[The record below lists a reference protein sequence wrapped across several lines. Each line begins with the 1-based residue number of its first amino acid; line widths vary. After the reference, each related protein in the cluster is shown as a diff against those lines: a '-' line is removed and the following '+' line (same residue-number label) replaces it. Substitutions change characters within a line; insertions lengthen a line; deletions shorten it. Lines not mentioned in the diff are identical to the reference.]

1 MKFAQDVRVLWGQKV
16 GDHLQENPWFH
27 TLGNREKNALPLL
40 QHQHSPK
47 ASMIRDLSQSIARAN
62 SITWQEDEKRHVGPT
77 LLSRQTLW
85 AEPTSNSDFEARL
98 LLGRE
103 ALRFQGFPIATF
115 LAVLADYSRW
125 KETSSGGQSEQ
136 SRGHGDQR
144 ENCSKGSGTQS
155 GKKYVVASRTWS
167 GFEQPLP
174 LGFPS
179 EALMWDLAGNGMAL
193 PVLMA
198 IVQSALSCLPWRAG
212 ETAAP
217 LAEQDDV
224 RVACEAVGMLDT
236 ETAVVVPASS
246 AAAAPVGLFK
256 KRRLRQ

>member
-1 MKFAQDVRVLWGQKV
+1 
-16 GDHLQENPWFH
+16 
-27 TLGNREKNALPLL
+27 
-40 QHQHSPK
+40 
-47 ASMIRDLSQSIARAN
+47 
-62 SITWQEDEKRHVGPT
+62 
-77 LLSRQTLW
+77 
-85 AEPTSNSDFEARL
+85 
-98 LLGRE
+98 
-103 ALRFQGFPIATF
+103 
-115 LAVLADYSRW
+115 
-125 KETSSGGQSEQ
+125 
-136 SRGHGDQR
+136 
-144 ENCSKGSGTQS
+144 
-155 GKKYVVASRTWS
+155 
-167 GFEQPLP
+167 
-174 LGFPS
+174 
-179 EALMWDLAGNGMAL
+179 MAL